1 MDKQARAHV
10 FGWATH
16 SPPLMAL
23 AVECTVYVKTTNANA
38 FLPARAAKSSARV
51 GMAWLGRLASRSV
64 GLVMGLDR
72 LGGVSFIRTV

>member
-1 MDKQARAHV
+1 
-10 FGWATH
+10 
-16 SPPLMAL
+16 MAL
-23 AVECTVYVKTTNANA
+23 AVECTVYVKTTNANANANANA

-72 LGGVSFIRTV
+72 LGGVS

>member
-1 MDKQARAHV
+1 
-10 FGWATH
+10 
-16 SPPLMAL
+16 MAL
-23 AVECTVYVKTTNANA
+23 AVECTVYVKTTNANANA

-72 LGGVSFIRTV
+72 LGGVS

>member
-1 MDKQARAHV
+1 
-10 FGWATH
+10 
-16 SPPLMAL
+16 MAL
-23 AVECTVYVKTTNANA
+23 AVECTVYVKTTNANANANA

-72 LGGVSFIRTV
+72 LGGVS